1 MSIAHGRLAVPAFSA
16 SSHRHPFRL
25 RHGRFLTAVA
35 KQTTKATPCPP
46 EDGAQ
51 ISSPSSTSF
60 SFPTLHSLSS
70 NQKDQISLYVRT
82 LLQWNQRMNLT
93 AVTEERE
100 VMSRHVEDS
109 LAILP
114 PLRRSYLAHCCSSSP
129 CDGLNVV
136 DVGSG
141 AGLPGLILAIACPNW
156 KVTLLESMKKRCLF
170 LEHIVALTGLSNVQI
185 LCERAENVGQSIDYR
200 ELFDVAVA
208 RAVAEMRTLAE
219 YCLPL
224 VRVGGLFIAAKGSDP
239 QEEVKSAGKA
249 IQSMGAS
256 IIELCTVESHSPKGQ
271 RTTVICLKDRATPKR
286 FPRHPGIPTKLP
298 L

>member
-60 SFPTLHSLSS
+60 SFPAFHSLSS

-114 PLRRSYLAHCCSSSP
+114 PLRRSYLSHCCSSSP

-141 AGLPGLILAIACPNW
+141 AGLPGLILAIACP
-156 KVTLLESMKKRCLF
+156 R
-170 LEHIVALTGLSNVQI
+170 Q
-185 LCERAENVGQSIDYR
+185 NVGQSIDYR

-224 VRVGGLFIAAKGSDP
+224 VRVGGLFVAAKGSDP

-249 IQSMGAS
+249 IQLMGAS

-286 FPRHPGIPTKLP
+286 FPRHPGIPTKSP